1 MTILNEDL
9 KIIKSANMSDA
20 PEGGGGSVET
30 VIVDG
35 QSNNM
40 FDDISA
46 IDRVY
51 GRVRLRKFFTAVRTQ
66 NTDKFFGSHVILSK
80 LPGDTNLGINLFD
93 TGDKFDARPAAAGRI
108 ENYRAQGGRYAGF
121 LYGVQYQGTQVLTLF
136 QSPSAQLPV
145 TGDVMVLVRTATG
158 TTQYIRI
165 AAISSV
171 VREFSDSQGV
181 FTRRI
186 VNVEL
191 STPLTSDFTGVEM
204 TRMDTITP
212 PSVIFYTTVANAA
225 RYYSARP
232 LKTAANIGDYSL
244 TVDSIY
250 SQVVPSSQSQ
260 TPLIDLSAGGH
271 VSPII
276 DASSGTTS
284 FITNN
289 ELSANAHLYLGRSC
303 YPGSLVITT
312 ISGDIVD
319 NAGTI
324 KQGAVSIGTI
334 DYAVGSVS
342 FSATSPTFSGAKTVT
357 YRPSAV
363 PLLVA
368 DSASIVVTENSRSF
382 VYAVNINPPPQPGA
396 LLISYLALGT
406 WYELRDNAVGGISSV
421 SDGVGSGS
429 VNYVTGS
436 VAITLS
442 SLPDVGSEIILAWG
456 KKVVTTNRSG
466 ELLAVEHTATLSVTD
481 AIPETLT
488 VNWND
493 GTAKAMTCNAG
504 GVLSG
509 DGTGTLATKGEI
521 KFTTTTAVTA
531 GTVFTIAYTSNAAK
545 VANKAASPLI
555 TKTIGVFSL
564 NIGRAIFNVG
574 DADIIPGSFSVSW
587 VLPWTTFSLAAATI
601 PPASIRFFASSG
613 SFPMAE
619 FDNGTGTGF
628 DSGNHAPVINYA
640 TGDVSFGYE
649 GEYAVKFARFVNAGR
664 SESAAVFT
672 GFDTGSADMALPTA
686 FTVSY
691 KVMPGSPASGSAT
704 LTTTDTYTAPA
715 VTLKLLSSNVEPLV
729 ADSVLFSFGSRA
741 YVDRQGQ
748 LYHSIDP
755 ATGAGVYGGTINYTT
770 ATATLNSIVTGMANS
785 GVLVAGLSSPDFS
798 PVDKLVFRTASS
810 PVKPGTFSIRAASL
824 DGGGQITATA
834 NEDGQIAT
842 AYITGSINNNTGV
855 VHVDFGQWVTA
866 AGNEAEKWYHPS
878 LVVGGLIFHPAPVVA
893 SSVVYNAVSFTYI
906 PLSAVILGLDPVRL
920 PIDGRIPVYRKGD
933 VVVVLNDQTTVG
945 TFTSSTTTDL
955 GRIRLAKVS
964 IKDLGGSVLDA
975 AKYSVDLD
983 TGIITWG
990 SLVGISQ
997 PLKIVDRQ
1005 EDMAVITDVQIT
1017 GKISLSKP
1025 LTHAYNTLHTLVSNA
1040 VITGDMFARASVPF
1054 DQQTWTNVWSD
1065 SLIGSSTS
1073 AQYNANAYPVVVT
1086 NKGAAEERWV
1096 LIFTSS
1102 MLFNLI
1108 GERAGQIVTGASIN
1122 NTLSPN
1128 NPATNDPYFTLDAG
1142 GFGGGWSA
1150 GNVLRFNTYSAT
1162 SPLWVVQSIAQGDPT
1177 DPDYC
1182 FCIEFRGD
1190 VDAP

>member
-9 KIIKSANMSDA
+9 KIIKSVNMSDA

-40 FDDISA
+40 FDDMSA

-51 GRVRLRKFFTAVRTQ
+51 GRVRLRKIFTAVRTQ
-66 NTDKFFGSHVILSK
+66 NTDKFFGAHVIISK

-93 TGDKFDARPAAAGRI
+93 TADKFDTRPAAAGRI

-121 LYGVQYQGTQVLTLF
+121 LYGVQYQGTQVLTIF

-165 AAISSV
+165 AAISSL
-171 VREFSDSQGV
+171 VREFTDDNGV

-186 VNVEL
+186 VNIEL

-204 TRMDTITP
+204 SRMDTLSP

-232 LKTAANIGDYSL
+232 LKTAAAIGDYSIM
-244 TVDSIY
+244 VDSIY
-250 SQVVPSSQSQ
+250 SQVVPSSQTQ

-284 FITNN
+284 FITSN

-303 YPGSLVITT
+303 YPGSLVISTT
-312 ISGDIVD
+312 SGDIVD

-324 KQGAVSIGTI
+324 KQGSVSIGTV
-334 DYAVGSVS
+334 DYAAGSVS
-342 FSATSPTFSGAKTVT
+342 FSATSPTFLDSKTVT
-357 YRPSAV
+357 YKPSSV

-382 VYAVNINPPPQPGA
+382 VYALNINPPPQPGA

-406 WYELRDNAVGGISSV
+406 WYELRDNAVGGIASTA
-421 SDGVGSGS
+421 DGVGSGS

-436 VAITLS
+436 VAITLA
-442 SLPDVGSEIILAWG
+442 SLPDVGSEVMIAWG

-481 AIPETLT
+481 AIPETLA
-488 VNWND
+488 VSWND
-493 GTAKAMTCNAG
+493 GAAKTMTCNAS
-504 GVLSG
+504 GVLAG
-509 DGTGTLATKGEI
+509 DGTGNLYTKGEL
-521 KFTTTTAVTA
+521 KFIPTIAVTA
-531 GTVFTIAYTSNAAK
+531 GTVFTITYTSNAAK

-555 TKTIGVFSL
+555 SKTISVFSTTL
-564 NIGRAIFNVG
+564 DHFATFNLG
-574 DADIIPGSFSVSW
+574 DTDIIPGSLSISW
-587 VLPWTTFSLAAATI
+587 QLPWTTFTLEAVTV
-601 PPASIRFFASSG
+601 PPNYIRFFASSG
-613 SFPMAE
+613 AFQQSE
-619 FDNGTGTGF
+619 SDNGTGGF
-628 DSGNHAPVINYA
+628 DSGARSPTINYA
-640 TGDVSFGYE
+640 TGDISLNYYSVY
-649 GEYAVKFARFVNAGR
+649 YVKFARFVNSGR
-664 SESAAVFT
+664 ANAEAVFNSFGT
-672 GFDTGSADMALPTA
+672 GPCDMEDPASFA
-686 FTVSY
+686 VSY
-691 KVMPGSPASGSAT
+691 KVMPGIPASGSAT
-704 LTTTDTYTAPA
+704 LTTTDTYTAPGVA
-715 VTLKLLSSNVEPLV
+715 VKLLASNVEPLI
-729 ADSVLFSFGSRA
+729 ADSVLFSFGSRT
-741 YVDRQGQ
+741 YIDRQGQ
-748 LYHSIDP
+748 LYHSVDP

-785 GVLVAGLSSPDFS
+785 GVLVAGLSTPDFA
-798 PVDKLVFRTASS
+798 PVDKLVFRTASA
-810 PVKPGTFSIRAASL
+810 PIKPGTFSIRAASL
-824 DGGGQITATA
+824 DGGGQISATA
-834 NEDGQIAT
+834 GEDGQIST
-842 AYITGSINNNTGV
+842 SHITGTINNNTGV

-975 AKYSVDLD
+975 AKYSVNLD
-983 TGIITWG
+983 TGVITWG
-990 SLVGISQ
+990 SLVGVSQ
-997 PLKIVDRQ
+997 PLTIVDRQ
-1005 EDMAVITDVQIT
+1005 EDLAVVTDIQIT

-1025 LTHAYNTLHTLVSNA
+1025 ITHAYDTINTLVSNA
-1040 VITGDMFARASVPF
+1040 VILGDMVARASVPF

-1073 AQYNANAYPVVVT
+1073 AQYNSNAYPVLVT

-1096 LIFTSS
+1096 LVFTSS
-1102 MLFNLI
+1102 TLFNLI
-1108 GERAGQIVTGASIN
+1108 GERAGQIVTGASIS
-1122 NTLSPN
+1122 NTLSPT

-1177 DPDYC
+1177 DPDYG